1 MNSAAAFLSVT
12 LARWLCHRQLPLVL
26 QLGLGDL
33 TQSIPVLINWT
44 IALLLGKLLVLAE
57 QSLFKLVICLW
68 ICADSLGKVGE
79 LLSLDCCLYF

>member
-1 MNSAAAFLSVT
+1 MNSAPTFLSVT
-12 LARWLCHRQLPLVL
+12 LARGLCHRQLPLVL

-68 ICADSLGKVGE
+68 IRANSLGKVGK